1 MRQKYTDIPYGKE
14 ELGEVLKISPIKD
27 ENQLSFTWILENT
40 NQYYRN
46 DPCKYISHL
55 IGHEGENSLLSILI
69 EQGLALKLSSYPW
82 VISDCFTEFNVQIT
96 LTKEGLAHPEKVYGL
111 VFKYMHMLREKG
123 TQEWI
128 FNEIQKVNQL

>member
-1 MRQKYTDIPYGKE
+1 
-14 ELGEVLKISPIKD
+14 
-27 ENQLSFTWILENT
+27 
-40 NQYYRN
+40 
-46 DPCKYISHL
+46 L

-128 FNEIQKVNQL
+128 FNEIQKVNQLKFANKDKEKGMNYVLSLASRMQKFPI